1 MRESVSATIVVTL
14 AIALFLCVA
23 VYSYHSL
30 HVFSAPEAKSAA
42 PAIQA
47 R

>member
-1 MRESVSATIVVTL
+1 MKESVSATIVVTL

-23 VYSYHSL
+23 VYSYQTL
-30 HVFSAPEAKSAA
+30 HPFSAPEAKSAA

>member
-23 VYSYHSL
+23 VFSHHAL
-30 HVFSAPEAKSAA
+30 HILSSSDAKTAA
-42 PAIQA
+42 PVIQA
-47 R
+47 K

>member
-14 AIALFLCVA
+14 ALALFLCVA
-23 VYSYHSL
+23 VYSYQTL
-30 HVFSAPEAKSAA
+30 HIFSAPEAQTAA